1 MCQCKECSNKEMELL
16 PEFEGMFG
24 NEYEMEI
31 NQEFGIPDFITD
43 AATKIVSPVLDGA
56 QKIVSPFFNWVT
68 GKIST
73 AGKPN
78 FPTAPTG
85 RGGVGLGPFLNFE
98 RLEIRYHISKGNLNE
113 NNLTDIV
120 FFNRHPELGHKK
132 LSKSIPEYEKLSKEW
147 LEIRNNLVR
156 PLLKSQSEFETI
168 FPEMEFESGGTL
180 KSMVDP
186 KKVSCLTS
194 PHKEA
199 IFKKIG
205 TNDPVAVL
213 NAVSN
218 RAVDMLTNT
227 INELK
232 RIKSRVAAGDP
243 IDYNLISKNLA
254 FGLRFILLMKI
265 KEKSAWLGSGT
276 RNAGLIIRWLT
287 NIRNRIASKDLW
299 FTCLDGSGFCTPSNW
314 AGAIPGKYRIY
325 LCESFWVASP
335 NDNAARHFEY
345 QVQILIHEVS
355 HMYYD
360 TEDKGMGPGSAY
372 CLAKF
377 IANSNNS
384 PVNPNWRSDCGV
396 ANPHVLIDPKY
407 GTG

>member
-1 MCQCKECSNKEMELL
+1 M
-16 PEFEGMFG
+16 
-24 NEYEMEI
+24 
-31 NQEFGIPDFITD
+31 
-43 AATKIVSPVLDGA
+43 
-56 QKIVSPFFNWVT
+56 
-68 GKIST
+68 
-73 AGKPN
+73 
-78 FPTAPTG
+78 
-85 RGGVGLGPFLNFE
+85 
-98 RLEIRYHISKGNLNE
+98 
-113 NNLTDIV
+113 
-120 FFNRHPELGHKK
+120 
-132 LSKSIPEYEKLSKEW
+132 
-147 LEIRNNLVR
+147 
-156 PLLKSQSEFETI
+156 
-168 FPEMEFESGGTL
+168 
-180 KSMVDP
+180 
-186 KKVSCLTS
+186 SCLTS
-194 PHKEA
+194 PYKEA

-213 NAVSN
+213 NAISN

-232 RIKSRVAAGDP
+232 RIKGRVAAGDP
-243 IDYNLISKNLA
+243 IDLNLISKNLA

-276 RNAGLIIRWLT
+276 RNAGLIIRWLS

-299 FTCLDGSGFCTPSNW
+299 FTCLDGSSSCSEGTW
-314 AGAIPGKYRIY
+314 ASAVPGKFRIY
-325 LCESFWVASP
+325 LCQSFWVATP
-335 NDNAARHFEY
+335 NVNAARHFEY

-377 IANSNNS
+377 IADSNNS
-384 PVNPNWRSDCGV
+384 PVNPDWRSDCGV